1 MRALNALRL
10 PASRGFMRSN
20 LLRRI
25 RFRASGRF
33 PLIAALGV
41 VAFLLAVP
49 ARLGRA
55 NAPAGQYSVIENTV
69 VDTKTSL
76 NWSQS
81 LATSTFAW
89 NDAVSYCSM
98 LPLQGGGWRLPSQNE
113 LQTLVDETRAH
124 PSIDPTAFPSTPSDF
139 FWTSSTVPSFPQ
151 YAWAISFDS
160 GVTTLLTETQTAWVR
175 CVRP

>member
-1 MRALNALRL
+1 
-10 PASRGFMRSN
+10 MRSH
-20 LLRRI
+20 LLRSV
-25 RFRASGRF
+25 RFRARRTAAFGG
-33 PLIAALGV
+33 ALGL
-41 VAFLLAVP
+41 VACLMVVP

-55 NAPAGQYSVIENTV
+55 NAPAGQYNVIENTV

-81 LATSTFAW
+81 LASSKFAW
-89 NDAVSYCSM
+89 NDAGTYCSM

-113 LQTLVDETRAH
+113 LQTLVDETRIH
-124 PSIDPTAFPSTPSDF
+124 PAIDPTAFPSTPGDF

-151 YAWAISFDS
+151 YAWAISFDT
-160 GVTTLLTETQTAWVR
+160 GVTTLLTETETAWVR

>member
-1 MRALNALRL
+1 
-10 PASRGFMRSN
+10 MRSN
-20 LLRRI
+20 LVRR
-25 RFRASGRF
+25 FGAHGRSR
-33 PLIAALGV
+33 PIAALVALGV
-41 VAFLLAVP
+41 VAFLMTVP

-55 NAPAGQYSVIENTV
+55 DAPEGQYNVIENTV
-69 VDTKTSL
+69 VDTRTSL

-81 LATSTFAW
+81 LATSKFAW
-89 NDAVSYCSM
+89 NDAVTYCST
-98 LPLQGGGWRLPSQNE
+98 LPLEGGNWRLPSQNE

-124 PSIDPTAFPSTPSDF
+124 PAIDPTAFPSTPSDF
-139 FWTSSTVPSFPQ
+139 FWTSSPVPSFPQ